1 MIFTSFLAILLAA
14 INPAPILLQGFID
27 SAKIIG
33 LPRLKTMDKFFAKA
47 ICIDE
52 VQGEMAYIIYSRK
65 DFLKNYI
72 KINS

>member
-1 MIFTSFLAILLAA
+1 MILSSILVICLVAMKPEPFLV
-14 INPAPILLQGFID
+14 QSMID

-33 LPRLKTMDKFFAKA
+33 LPRLKTMDRFFAKA
-47 ICIDE
+47 IYTDE
-52 VQGEMAYIIYSRK
+52 IRGEMTYTIYSRK